1 MGCGG
6 RRLHPSHPQ
15 PCTEVLN
22 PARSPASAGFARQIG
37 CSRVGRRGRRL
48 QDLPFCLDGDALGTE
63 RPNRTDHG
71 SPFTLSA
78 LAERKG

>member
-1 MGCGG
+1 MVGLGYTP
-6 RRLHPSHPQ
+6 HIPS

-37 CSRVGRRGRRL
+37 CREWGGLAGFYSIYL
-48 QDLPFCLDGDALGTE
+48 FCLDGDALGAA
-63 RPNRTDHG
+63 RPDRTDHG

-78 LAERKG
+78 LAERRG